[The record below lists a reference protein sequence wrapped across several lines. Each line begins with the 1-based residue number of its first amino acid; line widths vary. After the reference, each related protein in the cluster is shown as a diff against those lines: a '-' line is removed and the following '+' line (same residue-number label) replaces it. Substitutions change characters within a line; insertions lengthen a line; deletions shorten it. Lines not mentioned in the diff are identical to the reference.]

1 MSKKSVLKATFDDL
15 IKRKIQK
22 EKDQQRTKDIY
33 VSSMDRTLTFKTPKD
48 ETVLD
53 ILDEMGDMKLTSSVI
68 RGYKKLIYLC
78 CDMLQDTNLQEEI
91 GVQDPFDTVDVLFSL
106 SDVTEIGEQLMELI
120 DVGGKDEEIK
130 NS

>member
-15 IKRKIQK
+15 IKRKLQK
-22 EKDQQRTKDIY
+22 EKQQQRTKDIY

-48 ETVLD
+48 DTVLD

-68 RGYKKLIYLC
+68 SGYKKLIYLC

-106 SDVTEIGEQLMELI
+106 SDINEIGEQLMDLI
-120 DVGGKDEEIK
+120 DVGGKAEEIK
-130 NS
+130 N